1 MARLHEKILLPSK
14 FLPFIR
20 TIEEIAIAI
29 GDPGALIYWS
39 SHKAARLLPKGT
51 RLRDLMRDAALVS
64 IFSEDDENVIDEF
77 AFFLVGP
84 SGSFL
89 ISGLLLTDESEEGFL
104 PPGSYI
110 VRPSANPYFVG
121 VQLAE
126 LFPRFESLDPPELE
140 RLKLCLDRFELGP
153 LPGEA
158 LVEISWAWNNL

>member
-1 MARLHEKILLPSK
+1 MARLYEKILLPSK

-20 TIEEIAIAI
+20 TIEEIAIRV
-29 GDPGALIYWS
+29 GDPAGVIYWS
-39 SHKAARLLPKGT
+39 SHKAARLLPKGP
-51 RLRDLMRDAALVS
+51 RFRDLMRDAAVVS

-89 ISGLLLTDESEEGFL
+89 VSGLENSDA
-104 PPGSYI
+104 YI
-110 VRPSANPYFVG
+110 VRPSANPFFVSA
-121 VQLAE
+121 QLAE
-126 LFPRFESLDPPELE
+126 LFPRFERLDPPEAE

-158 LVEISWAWNNL
+158 LVEVSRAWNKL

>member
-29 GDPGALIYWS
+29 GDPGALVYWS
-39 SHKAARLLPKGT
+39 SHHAARLLPKGP
-51 RLRDLMRDAALVS
+51 RFRDLMRDAAVVS

-89 ISGLLLTDESEEGFL
+89 VSGLQFTDESGTSFVPAESF
-104 PPGSYI
+104 I
-110 VRPSANPYFVG
+110 VRPSANPYFVKA
-121 VQLAE
+121 QLAE
-126 LFPRFESLDPPELE
+126 LFPRFESLSPPEAE

-153 LPGEA
+153 MPGEA